1 MKYSIFVPIGEIHTL
16 IQIQDLDTA
25 GTNILVYGQKIQI
38 MKMKVGFSPMGM
50 KMEYFTEMISVL
62 KINKSA
68 VLPNSR
74 TGGSQGP
81 WILVEMI
88 TIVKNT

>member
-1 MKYSIFVPIGEIHTL
+1 MTADHTL

-38 MKMKVGFSPMGM
+38 MKMKVGISPMGT

-62 KINKSA
+62 KINVAA
-68 VLPNSR
+68 VMPNSR
-74 TGGSQGP
+74 KGGSQGLR
-81 WILVEMI
+81 ILVVI
-88 TIVKNT
+88 ISIVKNT

>member
-1 MKYSIFVPIGEIHTL
+1 MTADRTL

-38 MKMKVGFSPMGM
+38 VKMKVGISPMGM

-62 KINKSA
+62 KINVAA
-68 VLPNSR
+68 VMPNSR
-74 TGGSQGP
+74 KGGSQGLR
-81 WILVEMI
+81 ILVEMI
-88 TIVKNT
+88 SIVKNT